1 MPAAT
6 GNAGAGNRGMRVAVT
21 GSAGRLG
28 RYVTGLLSREGHTV
42 IALDL
47 AVNQGAAPWG
57 PTDPDATRHVS
68 RPIPGSRLQTGQSA
82 PPSTERTLTAGVDLT
97 DPASVQRALEAA
109 DAVIHLARER
119 FPYTE
124 QGLYDAATGT
134 WKTPDVAGDSERFQ
148 RNVAMTYNIL
158 AAGVSLG
165 IRRFV
170 IGSSLAVYGLY
181 YPSRP
186 ALPDYL
192 PIDEKHPRRPQDPY
206 GLSKLAG
213 EELCGGFALSSGA
226 RIASLRFA
234 GIADEHVYRRLMK
247 RREDPM
253 IRGFGS
259 FWSYVDVRDAAAACH
274 LALEAAFEGHEAFNV
289 CAPTTWLTT
298 PTRTLLQRHL
308 PHVRQVAFPRDANYC
323 GYASH
328 KAREVLRFIA
338 CNGPDGRDPFRP

>member
-1 MPAAT
+1 
-6 GNAGAGNRGMRVAVT
+6 MRVAVT

-28 RYVTGLLSREGHTV
+28 RYVTELLSREGHTV
-42 IALDL
+42 MPLDL
-47 AVNQGAAPWG
+47 AANDAPMPEEATRPEAAQFAPHAIPATHPEPG
-57 PTDPDATRHVS
+57 HPTPSAIRPTDP
-68 RPIPGSRLQTGQSA
+68 A
-82 PPSTERTLTAGVDLT
+82 PVDLS
-97 DPASVQRALEAA
+97 DPEAVQRGLDGA

-124 QGLYDAATGT
+124 QGLYDPATGT
-134 WKTPDVAGDSERFQ
+134 WDTPDTVGDSQRFQ
-148 RNVAMTYNIL
+148 RNVAMTYNVL
-158 AAGVSLG
+158 AAGASLG

-181 YPSRP
+181 YPLHP

-213 EELCGGFALSSGA
+213 EELCEGFVRSSGA

-234 GIADEHVYRRLMK
+234 GIADDRVYQRLVK

-253 IRGFGS
+253 GRGFGS
-259 FWSYVDVRDAAAACH
+259 FWSYVDVRDAASACR
-274 LALEAAFEGHEAFNV
+274 LALEASFDGHQAFNI

-298 PTRTLLQRHL
+298 PTRGLLERYL
-308 PHVRQVAFPRDANYC
+308 PGVRKVAFQTEPNYC
-323 GYASH
+323 AYASD
-328 KAREVLRFIA
+328 KARESLGFSA
-338 CNGPDGRDPFRP
+338 CRGPESRDPFRP